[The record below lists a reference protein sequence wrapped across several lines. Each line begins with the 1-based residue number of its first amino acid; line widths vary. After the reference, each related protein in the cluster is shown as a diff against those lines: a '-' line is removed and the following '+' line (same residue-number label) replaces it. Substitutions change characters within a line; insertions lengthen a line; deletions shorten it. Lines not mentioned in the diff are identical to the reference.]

1 MCAIASPTLKP
12 VMSCRGNGV
21 MRLIRSRFGSG
32 ALVGDIG
39 RVALGVLSLWCVA
52 GQSVPPAAAQDPWA
66 SLEHKTGWILVG
78 VVDAKTNEW
87 AAVPLVA
94 VKKTSDS
101 KKATQLPAVGAVV
114 EINQKSSVVI
124 VNYRKTG
131 EWQRLA
137 SPASR
142 RTLEADIT
150 DVVLTPGRSVEVVE
164 LRRDKP
170 NNGIQGVW
178 ARVVPSKSGR

>member
-1 MCAIASPTLKP
+1 
-12 VMSCRGNGV
+12 MSCRGNGV

-39 RVALGVLSLWCVA
+39 WRSGCCLCGVFA

-131 EWQRLA
+131 ESQRLA

-142 RTLEADIT
+142 RT
-150 DVVLTPGRSVEVVE
+150 
-164 LRRDKP
+164 
-170 NNGIQGVW
+170 
-178 ARVVPSKSGR
+178 